1 MALDRFSFSCE
12 MIAQSFK
19 FLFWQTSSM
28 LVGQCLGD
36 LYQKKYYC
44 SQKQVMI
51 VIGNKLLSQ
60 SEKYSAERKGERSR
74 EGRKEAS
81 KQAIKEGRKE

>member
-44 SQKQVMI
+44 NQKQVMI
-51 VIGNKLLSQ
+51 VIKNNLLLSQ
-60 SEKYSAERKGERSR
+60 SEKYSAERKG
-74 EGRKEAS
+74 GK
-81 KQAIKEGRKE
+81 K